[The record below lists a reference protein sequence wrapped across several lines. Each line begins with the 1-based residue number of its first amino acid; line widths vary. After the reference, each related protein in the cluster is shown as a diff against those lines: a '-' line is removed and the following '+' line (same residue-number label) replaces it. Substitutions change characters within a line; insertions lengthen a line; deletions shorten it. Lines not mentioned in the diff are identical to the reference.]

1 MVVLSLFDGMSCG
14 RLAFQKLGF
23 EPDLYLASE
32 VDLNAIKVARGNFS
46 AIQHLGDVTSVSGR
60 GLPRLDFLIGGSP
73 CQGFSFAGNQL
84 NFQHPES
91 KLFFEYAR
99 LLEECKPRFFLLE
112 NVVMKKE
119 YEDVISGILG
129 VKPTLINSNL
139 LSAQNRKR
147 LYWTNIPGVEQP
159 KKKDIGWGSVR
170 EWGEN
175 NHKYFYTHKAMQWLA
190 EVSIKKKKPIAIHR
204 AEDKMQ
210 MLEANHHKKY
220 SSQRFFA
227 VADNDPGLDRDK
239 FPVYGCKDPDSG
251 PIKIRLENGL
261 LIANKEGK
269 DHEITRRGSLP
280 SGEFALRYV
289 TPTECERLQT
299 VPDGYTSCVSD
310 TQRYRMLGN
319 GWTVDVISHILSYS
333 LS

>member
-14 RLAFQKLGF
+14 QIALNKLGAT
-23 EPDLYLASE
+23 PDLYMASE
-32 VDLNAIKVARGNFS
+32 VDNGAIKVTQSNFPRTR
-46 AIQHLGDVTSVSGR
+46 QLGDVTKVDARSI
-60 GLPRLDFLIGGSP
+60 PRPDLLVGGSP

-99 LLEECKPRFFLLE
+99 LLDECRPRFFLLE

-119 YEDVISGILG
+119 YEDVISKTLG
-129 VKPTLINSNL
+129 VEPVLINSRL

-147 LYWTNIPGVEQP
+147 LYWTNIPGVTQP
-159 KKKDIGWGSVR
+159 DDKGIGWGSAR
-170 EWGEN
+170 EHGVAR
-175 NHKYFYTHKAMQWLA
+175 HKYYYTHKAMQWMAA
-190 EVSIKKKKPIAIHR
+190 ESIRKGRPITIHR
-204 AEDKMQ
+204 ADEKMQ

-227 VADNDPGLDRDK
+227 VADYDPGIDTSK
-239 FPVYGCKDPDSG
+239 FPVYGGDNSESG
-251 PIKIRLENGL
+251 PIKIEL
-261 LIANKEGK
+261 K
-269 DHEITRRGSLP
+269 DGSLFATKDGSEHRITRPGDLP
-280 SGEFALRYV
+280 DGRFALRYV

-299 VPDGYTSCVSD
+299 VPDGYTSSASD

-319 GWTVDVISHILSYS
+319 GWTVDVISHILSHMPT
-333 LS
+333 